1 MMCLRLLVQ
10 CLVPNKQAVSKKHC
24 CCYLYS
30 ASCYEHFFMVFSL
43 KQLPKRCLL
52 NECLDIY
59 SYPGPSMPFT
69 TINVPIGCTSK
80 HVRVYFLYGQGNLL
94 KDKDAIRHLV
104 GYL

>member
-1 MMCLRLLVQ
+1 
-10 CLVPNKQAVSKKHC
+10 
-24 CCYLYS
+24 
-30 ASCYEHFFMVFSL
+30 MVVSL